1 MNTDPDRPAAE
12 SLIQGYLDNHL
23 DAQQLLQLQQLLAQ
37 SPQLSDQFALQ
48 HLLHDRLR
56 NHGLLATA
64 VAAAPG
70 LAPARP
76 VTTQPAVSRPVTT
89 GPLQNTTG
97 FSRRQIRQ
105 ILTTVSVLLV
115 VISAGLLFW
124 SGLAGTPAAAASAEL
139 QRLLQASAR
148 PIDRT
153 WKLSVE
159 EQVAPATRRRR
170 PQPNSN
176 SPRPPK
182 VSLDGALLYVR
193 SDGQFVLTR
202 TLPDGTQFLT
212 GSDGVLSWAIRPDQ
226 SVRISRDPTHFS
238 RDIPGHEHSM
248 SFVQIDQLLARLK
261 SSYQV
266 QVLPNVTAA
275 EDSTEPAE
283 QSEQLLIAVRH
294 RKVPGPGRVEISYDS
309 LTGDIHQLRFI
320 DMPYGP
326 DRLTLRMTLVS
337 EAALEPAF
345 FSHNSHHPPDRRVEQ
360 E

>member
-1 MNTDPDRPAAE
+1 
-12 SLIQGYLDNHL
+12 
-23 DAQQLLQLQQLLAQ
+23 
-37 SPQLSDQFALQ
+37 
-48 HLLHDRLR
+48 
-56 NHGLLATA
+56 
-64 VAAAPG
+64 
-70 LAPARP
+70 
-76 VTTQPAVSRPVTT
+76 
-89 GPLQNTTG
+89 NTTG

-105 ILTTVSVLLV
+105 ILTTVSVLFV
-115 VISAGLLFW
+115 VISAGLFW

-153 WKLSVE
+153 WQLSVE
-159 EQVAPATRRRR
+159 EQVAPAARRRR

-193 SDGQFVLTR
+193 SDGQFVLAR

-226 SVRISRDPTHFS
+226 SVRISRDPAHFS